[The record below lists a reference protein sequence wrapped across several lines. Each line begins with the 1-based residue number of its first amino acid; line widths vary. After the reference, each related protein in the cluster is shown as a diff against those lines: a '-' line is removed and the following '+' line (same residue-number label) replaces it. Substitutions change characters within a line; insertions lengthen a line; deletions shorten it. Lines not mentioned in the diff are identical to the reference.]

1 MDDMN
6 LNGEQKKRFD
16 NIVASAELDGV
27 ILDDEARQRLA
38 KVITGQMTGD
48 EARAEI
54 LDRIDRSRD

>member
-1 MDDMN
+1 MN